1 MKPLSV
7 GNVVSAGLRIYRDN
21 FKNYY
26 RLALIGSL
34 WSWIPIYGWAKFYA
48 MQGLISRLAYDEL
61 VEQPESDR
69 DARRFVDGRMWS
81 FLGAVFLVSLRFL
94 LAYFVGAIAVAL
106 IVGVLTFL
114 LGIGLS
120 AVLGDT
126 GANITSIISILIT
139 VVALVL
145 FFGYLIRLYAS
156 FSVTELSLA
165 TEEDVNASQA
175 IKRSRE
181 LTKGSAKNLMLIFL
195 ISSLV
200 SLPLWGLIFTLQI
213 LPNLIQNSSLAINST
228 VFNVFKFAFNT
239 ITTALIV
246 PFWQSIKAVI
256 YYDLRVRREGMGID
270 LRK

>member
-7 GNVVSAGLRIYRDN
+7 GNVVSAGMRIYRDN

-48 MQGLISRLAYDEL
+48 MQGLISRLAYEEL
-61 VEQPESDR
+61 IEKPENNR
-69 DARRFVDGRMWS
+69 DAQRYVNGRMWS
-81 FLGAVFLVSLRFL
+81 FLGAVILVSLRFI
-94 LAYFVGAIAVAL
+94 LAYFVGVIAIVLVVGILTTFVGVAL
-106 IVGVLTFL
+106 ASI
-114 LGIGLS
+114 
-120 AVLGDT
+120 LGDT
-126 GANITSIISILIT
+126 FAAIVSVIIVLVPLI
-139 VVALVL
+139 L
-145 FFGYLIRLYAS
+145 FFGYLFRLYAS

-165 TEEDVNASQA
+165 TENEVNASQA

-181 LTKGSAKNLMLIFL
+181 LTKGFVKNLMLIFF

-200 SLPLWGLIFTLQI
+200 SIPLWGLIFTVQI
-213 LPNLIQNSSLAINST
+213 LPAFIQNSSWVGNTTLFSI
-228 VFNVFKFAFNT
+228 FQYAFYT
-239 ITTALIV
+239 ITAALIV

-256 YYDLRVRREGMGID
+256 YYDLRVRREGMGIE

>member
-7 GNVVSAGLRIYRDN
+7 GNVVSAGLRIYRNN

-26 RLALIGSL
+26 RLALVGSL
-34 WSWIPIYGWAKFYA
+34 WSWIPIYGWAKFFA
-48 MQGLISRLAYDEL
+48 MQGLISRLAYSEL
-61 VEQPESDR
+61 VEKPESDR
-69 DARRFVDGRMWS
+69 DARRYVDGRMWS
-81 FLGAVFLVSLRFL
+81 FLGAVILVSLRFL
-94 LAYFVGAIAVAL
+94 LAYLVGAIAIAL
-106 IVGVLTFL
+106 VSGILTTL
-114 LGIGLS
+114 VRVGLS
-120 AVLGDT
+120 SILGD
-126 GANITSIISILIT
+126 AVVAVISIIIIL
-139 VVALVL
+139 VALVL
-145 FFGYLIRLYAS
+145 FFGYLFRLYAS

-175 IKRSRE
+175 IKRSQE

-200 SLPLWGLIFTLQI
+200 SIPLWGLIFTVQI
-213 LPNLIQNSSLAINST
+213 LPAFIQNSNWVSNTTLFSI
-228 VFNVFKFAFNT
+228 FRFAFNT
-239 ITTALIV
+239 ITTALII

>member
-7 GNVVSAGLRIYRDN
+7 GNVVSTGMRIYRDN

-48 MQGLISRLAYDEL
+48 LQGLISRLAYDEL
-61 VEQPESDR
+61 VEQPESNR
-69 DARRFVDGRMWS
+69 DAQRYVNGRMWS
-81 FLGAVFLVSLRFL
+81 FLGAVLLVSLRFI
-94 LAYFVGAIAVAL
+94 LAYFLGAIAIALVVGILATLIRVAL
-106 IVGVLTFL
+106 API
-114 LGIGLS
+114 
-120 AVLGDT
+120 LGDT
-126 GANITSIISILIT
+126 VVAVVSIIIMLI
-139 VVALVL
+139 ALVL

-181 LTKGSAKNLMLIFL
+181 LTKGSANNLMLIFL

-200 SLPLWGLIFTLQI
+200 SIPLWGLVFTVQI
-213 LPNLIQNSSLAINST
+213 LPALVQNSKWVSNTTLFSI
-228 VFNVFKFAFNT
+228 FQFAFNT
-239 ITTALIV
+239 ITAALIV